1 VIKLRDKMK
10 PESELVLAVAKDV
23 VFGEQGRALSIVK
36 ENKIDWEKFKDS
48 VYYHGFAPFVFFA
61 LKGGLNSLPAELADV
76 FKATFSHELRHSLFL
91 QRSFLDLYGI
101 FEERG
106 LSMIPI
112 KGVALLEDLYAQIPV
127 RPSVDIDVL
136 VKEPELEGAMRILRE
151 SGYEMDLEGLKE
163 SYWRHRQYHFVFTKR
178 QPATRPLMLELHWAL
193 DYPRK
198 QKQLLPDMF
207 GRLRDFRMQDKT
219 IKLLSPEDT
228 FLSLALHQRRF
239 GAALSLKDVCDM
251 AGLLRKYESSFDWD
265 YLLKQAVSSGLRC
278 TVFFALSQ
286 VSIFF
291 QIEAPAY
298 VWKQLNI
305 PAWKCRLIRR
315 FIERGTFS
323 MQKNLYLKCHF
334 LLYDSLWEPIG
345 YVLNIPREQF
355 AKFYE
360 LRPYEKKTGF
370 FYRARLLYIPL
381 RALFE
386 AILRPPTR

>member
-1 VIKLRDKMK
+1 MK

-23 VFGEQGRALSIVK
+23 VFGAQGRALSIVK
-36 ENKIDWEKFKDS
+36 ENKVDWQKFKDS
-48 VYYHGFAPFVFFA
+48 VLYHGLAPFVFLV
-61 LKGGLNSLPAELADV
+61 LKDGLNLLPAELAGV
-76 FKATFSHELRHSLFL
+76 FKATFSHELRHSHYL
-91 QRSFLDLYGI
+91 QRKFLELHGI
-101 FEERG
+101 LEERG
-106 LSMIPI
+106 VSIIPI
-112 KGVALLEDLYAQIPV
+112 KGVALLEDLYEGIPV

-136 VKEPELEGAMRILRE
+136 VREPELDKAIRVLRE
-151 SGYEMDLEGLKE
+151 SDYEMDLGGLKE
-163 SYWRHRQYHFVFTKR
+163 SYWRKRQYHFVFREK
-178 QPATRPLMLELHWAL
+178 QPAAKPLIVELHWAL

-198 QKQLLPDMF
+198 QRQLLPDMF
-207 GRLRDFRMQDKT
+207 GRLRDFRMQDRT
-219 IKLLSPEDT
+219 VKLLSVEDT

-251 AGLLRKYESSFDWD
+251 AQVLRKYESSFDWD